1 MKHVLLVEDD
11 DAVSEIVG
19 LILHESG
26 YVVDRVSTVADA
38 LVSVQREAPAA
49 VLLDLS
55 LPGTSGLSLLRE
67 CRASPT
73 LAGLPIVLMSG
84 TPLPPLEDGLAPD
97 AVLGKPF
104 DIDHLCAVVDGLTQG
119 ASCPSVGDAV
129 PQA

>member
-1 MKHVLLVEDD
+1 MRHVLLVEDD
-11 DAVSEIVG
+11 DAVAEIVG

-26 YVVDRVSTVADA
+26 YVVDRVSTVEDA
-38 LVSVQREAPAA
+38 LVSVRSAAPNV

-55 LPGTSGLSLLRE
+55 LPGRSGLSFLKFCRE
-67 CRASPT
+67 SAA

-97 AVLGKPF
+97 AILGKPF
-104 DIDHLCAVVDGLTQG
+104 DIDHLCRVVDELTRG
-119 ASCPSVGDAV
+119 ASPAVGDAV